1 MTYDVIIIGGGI
13 GGLTT
18 AIYTARAGLKTLVI
32 ESKLTGGQMLST
44 YEIENDPGYK
54 KISGQELALTI
65 TEQAESSGAVI
76 SYDGIKR
83 LDLVDDIK
91 RVVTDYDREL
101 EARCVV
107 LALGAEPRRLGV
119 NGEEEYTGRGVSYC
133 ATCDGSFFK
142 GKEVAVVGGGNTALE
157 DALYLTRFAKRV
169 RIIHRRDEFRSIGVL
184 AERVKESNIEIMY
197 DAEVTGIYGDK
208 KVGEIAVLDKK
219 SATEARISIDGV
231 FVAIGQTP
239 STEILKGSAIEMNN
253 GYIVVN
259 KRMETNIEGVY
270 AVGDATD
277 KEVRQLVTAA
287 ADGAVAG
294 YHISE
299 YLMRKN

>member
-44 YEIENDPGYK
+44 YEIENYPGYK

-119 NGEEEYTGRGVSYC
+119 NGEEEYTGVSYC